1 MISATKFQPHNIS
14 EVQTGL
20 CSPKDLLSQISDQLW
35 LIHPFSSIFT
45 MRAVPS
51 LWNRRRRRDMMMC
64 LAKNQN
70 TQMSPCRTWRI
81 LACLVLSLRMENLS
95 MLTTSACFFERWG
108 LAGWWP
114 ASPRS
119 AISQSSNSGGTNLS
133 RKESPVKS
141 TEKPFDGEACSR
153 TQYARLEWQTYGVPA
168 YLWLDGLNPNKFLHF
183 HVQDS

>member
-35 LIHPFSSIFT
+35 LIHPCSCIFT

-95 MLTTSACFFERWG
+95 MLTVNHLCVLLRKVGARGLMTSEPPFGYLTKFQFRWNKPEQEG
-108 LAGWWP
+108 VASKVNRKAFWWG
-114 ASPRS
+114 SLQQNTIRK
-119 AISQSSNSGGTNLS
+119 IGMTNL
-133 RKESPVKS
+133 RCTGIPVAWWS
-141 TEKPFDGEACSR
+141 
-153 TQYARLEWQTYGVPA
+153 
-168 YLWLDGLNPNKFLHF
+168 
-183 HVQDS
+183 